1 MVKVFF
7 FNYVGEETLM
17 GEQKTLNHTMNRR
30 VDFCV
35 KELVRNDIIVK
46 LIIIQESKTYLAV
59 LGKY

>member
-1 MVKVFF
+1 
-7 FNYVGEETLM
+7 M